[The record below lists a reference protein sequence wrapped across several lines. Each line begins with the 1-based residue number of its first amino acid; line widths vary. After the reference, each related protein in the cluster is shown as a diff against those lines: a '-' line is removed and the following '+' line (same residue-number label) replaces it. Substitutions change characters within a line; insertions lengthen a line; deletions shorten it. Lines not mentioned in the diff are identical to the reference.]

1 MNKKIAIG
9 AGIAVLAI
17 AIAIVGV
24 KTTMGDKALGLPGE
38 ESTENALHLQESN
51 QSAST
56 TNAAKTTESGE
67 SSSAE
72 SSESGP

>member
-9 AGIAVLAI
+9 AGIAILAI
-17 AIAIVGV
+17 GIAIVGL
-24 KTTMGDKALGLPGE
+24 KATMGDKALGLPGE
-38 ESTENALHLQESN
+38 ESTENALHIQESN

-56 TNAAKTTESGE
+56 INSAKTTESGE
-67 SSSAE
+67 SGSSE